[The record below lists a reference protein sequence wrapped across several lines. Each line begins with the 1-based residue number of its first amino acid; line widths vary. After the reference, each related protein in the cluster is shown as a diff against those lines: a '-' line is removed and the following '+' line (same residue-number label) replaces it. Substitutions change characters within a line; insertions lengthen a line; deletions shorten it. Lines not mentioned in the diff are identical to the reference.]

1 MLILARDR
9 FDDSTYAV
17 DAHHHNQTKVRAMLD
32 KYEVKDVQVPKGSE
46 KEYPHFM
53 PETSFYSVLRARVKE
68 YLD

>member
-1 MLILARDR
+1 
-9 FDDSTYAV
+9 
-17 DAHHHNQTKVRAMLD
+17 MLD